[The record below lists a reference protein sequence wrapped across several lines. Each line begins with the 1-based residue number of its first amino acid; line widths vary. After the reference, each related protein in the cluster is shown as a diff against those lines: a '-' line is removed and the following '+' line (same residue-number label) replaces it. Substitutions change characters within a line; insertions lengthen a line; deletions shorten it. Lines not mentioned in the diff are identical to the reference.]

1 MHRGLLKRGAD
12 AADDL
17 EFEPYFSAF
26 IQRPDLPCFGR
37 PRSWRA
43 MGRKMFDSKLARG
56 SIVLAATFVAAVFWS
71 ASASPAAAD
80 DVIRFGAPLPL
91 TGPLAPE
98 GIKQQQGYDLWAEQA
113 NKAGGIS
120 VGGKKYKV
128 EIVYADYQSNTPRAV
143 QTTEQM
149 ITQDNINF
157 LFGAFGSGA
166 AKAAST
172 VSEKYKVPTMAA
184 AASSSQVYDQGYKY
198 LFGTFT
204 PNDTLTTPLTQI
216 IRSQA
221 PDVKKVAILARN
233 DLFPLA
239 IAQEMEKSAKANGF
253 EVVYFEKYA
262 IGTLDHSATLSQMKS
277 LAPQWIFIT
286 GYINDLLLVRK
297 QMVDQEMKAPVV
309 TMIAGPAYQD
319 FIEQAG
325 ATAENITSASW
336 WHPAEQYDGKDIF
349 GTTSNFVKLFHDRYK
364 SDPDYGQASA
374 AVCGAL
380 FQMAIERAG
389 SLDRDK
395 VRDELAKLDVMTF
408 WGPVKFGPNGQIN
421 SLEPPVF
428 QIQGAKPIVLFPSAI
443 KQGEL
448 KLGVN

>member
-1 MHRGLLKRGAD
+1 ML
-12 AADDL
+12 
-17 EFEPYFSAF
+17 Y
-26 IQRPDLPCFGR
+26 
-37 PRSWRA
+37 
-43 MGRKMFDSKLARG
+43 SKLARFSTIAGAAMVAVVCWGASG
-56 SIVLAATFVAAVFWS
+56 SLAV
-71 ASASPAAAD
+71 AD
-80 DVIRFGAPLPL
+80 DVVRFGAPLPL

-128 EIVYADYQSNTPRAV
+128 EMVYSDYQSNTPRAV

-149 ITQDNINF
+149 ITQDSINF

-172 VSEKYKVPTMAA
+172 VSEKYKVPTIAA

-204 PNDTLTTPLTQI
+204 PNDTLTTPLTQMI
-216 IRSQA
+216 KSQA

-277 LAPQWIFIT
+277 LAPQWIFVT

-297 QMVDQEMKAPVV
+297 QMVDQQMKAPVV

-319 FIEQAG
+319 FIESAG
-325 ATAENITSASW
+325 QSAENITSASW
-336 WHPAEQYDGKDIF
+336 WHPAEEYAGKDIF
-349 GTTSNFVKLFHDRYK
+349 GSTSNFVKLFKDKYK
-364 SDPDYGQASA
+364 SEPDYGQASA
-374 AVCGAL
+374 ALCGAL
-380 FQMAIERAG
+380 FQIAIERAG
-389 SLDRDK
+389 SLDREK
-395 VRDELAKLDVMTF
+395 VRDELAKMDIVTF
-408 WGPVKFGPNGQIN
+408 FGPVKFGPNGQIN

-428 QIQGAKPIVLFPSAI
+428 QIQGAKPIVLFPQAI

>member
-1 MHRGLLKRGAD
+1 MNQSQVARFVRFLLPIWA
-12 AADDL
+12 
-17 EFEPYFSAF
+17 
-26 IQRPDLPCFGR
+26 
-37 PRSWRA
+37 
-43 MGRKMFDSKLARG
+43 
-56 SIVLAATFVAAVFWS
+56 VAAGWG
-71 ASASPAAAD
+71 APMATAAAE
-80 DVIRFGAPLPL
+80 DVIRFGAPLPI

-98 GIKQQQGYDLWAEQA
+98 AIKQQQGYDLWAEQA

-128 EIVYADYQSNTPRAV
+128 EIVYKDYQSNTPRAV

-157 LFGAFGSGA
+157 MFGPFGSGA

-172 VSEKYKVPTMAA
+172 VSEKYKVPTLAA
-184 AASSSQVYDQGYKY
+184 TASSVQVYDQGYKY

-216 IRSQA
+216 IKDKVPS
-221 PDVKKVAILARN
+221 VKKVAILARN

-239 IAQEMEKSAKANGF
+239 IAQEMEKSAKANGI

-262 IGTLDHSATLSQMKS
+262 IGTLDHSAALSQIKS

-297 QMVDQEMKAPVV
+297 QMVDQQMKEEVM

-325 ATAENITSASW
+325 ETAENITSASW
-336 WHPAEQYDGKDIF
+336 WHPAEQYEGKDIF
-349 GTTSNFVKLFHDRYK
+349 GTTANFVKLYK
-364 SDPDYGQASA
+364 AKYNGEPDYGQASA
-374 AVCGAL
+374 ALCGAL
-380 FQMAIERAG
+380 FQMAIEKAG
-389 SLDRDK
+389 TLDRDK
-395 VRDELAKLDVMTF
+395 VRDELAKLDVVTF
-408 WGPVKFGPNGQIN
+408 FGPVKFGANGQIN
-421 SLEPPVF
+421 SLDPPVF
-428 QIQGAKPIVLFPSAI
+428 QIQGAKPVVLFPHAI
-443 KQGEL
+443 KQGDL
-448 KLGVN
+448 KMGVN

>member
-1 MHRGLLKRGAD
+1 MARSRFIARCLSSLL
-12 AADDL
+12 
-17 EFEPYFSAF
+17 
-26 IQRPDLPCFGR
+26 
-37 PRSWRA
+37 
-43 MGRKMFDSKLARG
+43 
-56 SIVLAATFVAAVFWS
+56 LAATVGSYATA
-71 ASASPAAAD
+71 ASAE

-98 GIKQQQGYDLWAEQA
+98 AIKQQQGYDLWAEQA

-143 QTTEQM
+143 QTSEQM
-149 ITQDNINF
+149 ITQNNVNF

-166 AKAAST
+166 AKAASS
-172 VSEKYKVPTMAA
+172 VSEKYKVPTIAA
-184 AASSSQVYDQGYKY
+184 TASSAQVYDQGYKY

-216 IRSQA
+216 VKAKA

-239 IAQEMEKSAKANGF
+239 IAQEMEKSAKANGI

-262 IGTLDHSATLSQMKS
+262 INTLDHSATLSQIKS
-277 LAPQWIFIT
+277 LAPQWIFVT

-297 QMVDQEMKAPVV
+297 QMADQQIKATVV
-309 TMIAGPAYQD
+309 SMIAGPAYQE
-319 FIEQAG
+319 FIDAAG
-325 ATAENITSASW
+325 QTAENVTSAAW
-336 WHPAEQYDGKDIF
+336 WHPAAQYSGKDIF
-349 GTTSNFVKLFHDRYK
+349 GTTANYVKLFREKYK
-364 SDPDYGQASA
+364 SDPDYAQASA
-374 AVCGAL
+374 SVSGAL

-389 SLDRDK
+389 SIDRDK
-395 VRDELAKLDVMTF
+395 VRDELAKMNEMTF
-408 WGPVKFGPNGQIN
+408 WGPVKFGPTGQIN

-428 QIQGAKPIVLFPSAI
+428 QIQGGKAIVLSPQII
-443 KQGEL
+443 KQGEF

>member
-1 MHRGLLKRGAD
+1 MLRLMPVRV
-12 AADDL
+12 
-17 EFEPYFSAF
+17 
-26 IQRPDLPCFGR
+26 
-37 PRSWRA
+37 
-43 MGRKMFDSKLARG
+43 
-56 SIVLAATFVAAVFWS
+56 SIILSAAVAIAALFGAAAPS
-71 ASASPAAAD
+71 ARAD

-98 GIKQQQGYDLWAEQA
+98 GIKQREGYDLWAEQA
-113 NKAGGIS
+113 NKAGGIA

-149 ITQDNINF
+149 ITQDNVNF

-172 VSEKYKVPTMAA
+172 VSEKYKVPTIAA

-204 PNDTLTTPLTQI
+204 PNDTLTTPMTDI
-216 IRSQA
+216 IKAKA

-239 IAQEMEKSAKANGF
+239 IAQEMEKSAKAKGL

-262 IGTLDHSATLSQMKS
+262 IGTLDHSAALSQIKS
-277 LAPQWIFIT
+277 LSPQWIFVT
-286 GYINDLLLVRK
+286 GYINDLLLIRK
-297 QMVDQEMKAPVV
+297 QMVDQQIKAPVV
-309 TMIAGPAYQD
+309 TMLAGPAYRD

-325 ATAENITSASW
+325 QTAENITSASW
-336 WHPAEQYDGKDIF
+336 WHPAEEYDGKDIF
-349 GTTSNFVKLFHDRYK
+349 GKTSNFVKLFRDKYK
-364 SDPDYGQASA
+364 ADPDYGQASA
-374 AVCGAL
+374 AACGAL
-380 FQMAIERAG
+380 FQLAIERAG

-395 VRDELAKLDVMTF
+395 VRDELAKLDIVTF
-408 WGPVKFGPNGQIN
+408 WGPVKFGANGQIT
-421 SLEPPVF
+421 SLDPPVF
-428 QIQGAKPIVLFPSAI
+428 QIQGGKGVVLFPNAI
-443 KQGEL
+443 KQGDL
-448 KLGVN
+448 KLGVD